1 MQLDFSQLTVNQ
13 LLDKLGKGGH
23 KPGSGSAA
31 ALQGMIS
38 SKLVQTVIIIS
49 NRKKYQ
55 EVYKDVLPKL
65 LQMSEEIDDEFFQNL
80 QTLSIRM
87 PFILIRQYKQ
97 ELRHLKLRQNQIFMR
112 LQG

>member
-49 NRKKYQ
+49 NR
-55 EVYKDVLPKL
+55 
-65 LQMSEEIDDEFFQNL
+65 
-80 QTLSIRM
+80 M